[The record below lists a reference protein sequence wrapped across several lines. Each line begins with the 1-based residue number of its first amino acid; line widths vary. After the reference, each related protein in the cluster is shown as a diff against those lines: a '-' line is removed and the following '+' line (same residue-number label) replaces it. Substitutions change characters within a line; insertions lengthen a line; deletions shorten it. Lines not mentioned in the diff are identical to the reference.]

1 MIYNMSS
8 IYNVD
13 LEFYKEMKYDLN
25 MESQSVLMA
34 MAKEMIYYHH
44 WSNLVMFQFL
54 HTSQDIE
61 AIIGSL
67 DIKTMSEYFES
78 GSVF

>member
-1 MIYNMSS
+1 MSS
-8 IYNVD
+8 TYTVD
-13 LEFYKEMKYDLN
+13 LAFYKEMKYDLN

-44 WSNLVMFQFL
+44 WSNLIMFQFL
-54 HTSQDIE
+54 HTPQDIE

-67 DIKTMSEYFES
+67 EIKTMGEYFAS